1 MGVKRLTVFTAL
13 GLGIIGLII
22 LRWRYL
28 RQDAHGGVAWIRPR
42 PRRAADSWPS

>member
-28 RQDAHGGVAWIRPR
+28 LQRR
-42 PRRAADSWPS
+42 PRRGGLDSATAASCG